1 MQLSGKDVARVA
13 EKVAMI
19 TGGGSGI
26 GRATALLF
34 AREGAAVALADVNT
48 DAGRRVADEIAQSG
62 GRALFEPVDVTRAA
76 DCRRL
81 VERAIREF
89 GRIDILFNNAG
100 IILRATVLDL
110 SEDDW
115 DRVMAVNVKS
125 IYLLSRE
132 VIPHI
137 QKAGGGTI
145 INTASGWGLT
155 GGAKAAVY
163 CASKG
168 AVVLLTKAMAI
179 DHGPQKIRVN
189 CICPGDTDTG
199 MLHEEARAL
208 AEWSGRFFAAA
219 PKRRLG
225 RAGTAEEIL
234 LNNGGGCF
242 EQGGLE
248 WSEEEWD
255 LQIDINLKGT
265 FLMSKFALGPMIVQG
280 GGVIIN
286 NSSGWGI
293 VGGDKAVAY
302 CASKGGVVLLT
313 KAMAV
318 DHGRQGIRVNCI
330 CPGDVDTPMLPED
343 ARLRGLDWKT
353 YLAGCEN
360 RPMGRIGTVA
370 GNAKAVRVLASDG

>member
-81 VERAIREF
+81 VDSALREL

-132 VIPHI
+132 VIPHMR
-137 QKAGGGTI
+137 KAGGGTI

-168 AVVLLTKAMAI
+168 AVVILTKAMAV

-199 MLHEEARAL
+199 MLREEARQL
-208 AEWSGRFFAAA
+208 GEGNSRFLPDAA
-219 PKRRLG
+219 KRPLR
-225 RAGTAEEIL
+225 RVGTPEEIAQAAL
-234 LNNGGGCF
+234 YLASHASSFVTGTPLVADGGG
-242 EQGGLE
+242 
-248 WSEEEWD
+248 
-255 LQIDINLKGT
+255 
-265 FLMSKFALGPMIVQG
+265 
-280 GGVIIN
+280 
-286 NSSGWGI
+286 
-293 VGGDKAVAY
+293 
-302 CASKGGVVLLT
+302 
-313 KAMAV
+313 
-318 DHGRQGIRVNCI
+318 
-330 CPGDVDTPMLPED
+330 
-343 ARLRGLDWKT
+343 
-353 YLAGCEN
+353 LAG
-360 RPMGRIGTVA
+360 A
-370 GNAKAVRVLASDG
+370 G